1 MKKLHECDRATI
13 DELYTNNQEFRNL
26 IDSSAYD
33 MAMEAQADEANCMGC
48 KVFDW
53 HDHYTSFYLSTPRI
67 YGAKA
72 PELVAHH
79 LEADYMTEDNA
90 KIYDKLNKTITKWE
104 NMTTDE
110 QETEAGEKLYNEA
123 IKLCD
128 ELADG
133 LTAQLRAYED
143 IDTDYVYEEL
153 HYQCSEGAFADY
165 ETDGTK
171 VYQYITKVYK

>member
-1 MKKLHECDRATI
+1 
-13 DELYTNNQEFRNL
+13 
-26 IDSSAYD
+26 
-33 MAMEAQADEANCMGC
+33 
-48 KVFDW
+48 
-53 HDHYTSFYLSTPRI
+53 
-67 YGAKA
+67 
-72 PELVAHH
+72 
-79 LEADYMTEDNA
+79 MTEDNA